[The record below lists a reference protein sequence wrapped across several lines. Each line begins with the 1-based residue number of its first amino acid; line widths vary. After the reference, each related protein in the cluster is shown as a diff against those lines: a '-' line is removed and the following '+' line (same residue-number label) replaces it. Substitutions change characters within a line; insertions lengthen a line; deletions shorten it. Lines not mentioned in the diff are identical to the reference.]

1 MWRIYARCSRP
12 NIDRRIGV
20 PIASVAGGEIY
31 YEQAGQGEPLVFAS
45 GLNGVGRYWKPQV
58 ALFSQHFRVI
68 TYDQRGTGQ
77 SDRIQREFSLDQ
89 MAEEVV
95 GLMDALKIS
104 KAHLVGMSTGGAIG
118 QTIAIVH
125 PERVMKLA
133 LCSTWT
139 HCDPWFRRLFHA
151 RRDMYLQAGPDLHSQ
166 FHPLFLYSPDY
177 VNAHDAE
184 IEEERKNAPTKSSPV
199 EVSVGRINAL
209 LNFDRRASLSQIRA
223 ETLVLGCEND
233 FITPGYFSEA
243 LARTIPGAKLIMY
256 KSGGHSFTT
265 TRAEQFNRDLM
276 GFLRGTA

>member
-1 MWRIYARCSRP
+1 MPVAK
-12 NIDRRIGV
+12 
-20 PIASVAGGEIY
+20 VAGGEMY
-31 YEQAGQGEPLVFAS
+31 YEEHNQSGQGVPLVFSS

-68 TYDQRGTGQ
+68 TYDHRGTGQ
-77 SDRIQREFSLDQ
+77 SDRVQREFSVDQ
-89 MAEEVV
+89 MAAEVV
-95 GLMDALKIS
+95 GLMDALKIER
-104 KAHLVGMSTGGAIG
+104 AHLVGMSTGGAIG
-118 QTIAIVH
+118 QTIAIEY
-125 PERVMKLA
+125 PQRLMKLA

-139 HCDPWFRRLFHA
+139 HCDAWFRRLFHA
-151 RRDMYLQAGPDLHSQ
+151 RRDMYLQAGPELHSQ

-209 LNFDRRASLSQIRA
+209 LKFDRRAGLPNIKA
-223 ETLVLGCEND
+223 ETLVMGCEND

-243 LARTIPGAKLIMY
+243 LAKSIPGAKLILY

-265 TRAEQFNRDLM
+265 TRAADFNRDLM
-276 GFLRGTA
+276 AFLRGEG